1 VQSAFVNTIAGRAA
15 RGKFRS
21 SPGRAKGGTSAEA
34 IQRFLEAS
42 LLGNTWWSYEEFQE
56 HDQRRINKVSRL
68 HKQN

>member
-15 RGKFRS
+15 PGEVRS
-21 SPGRAKGGTSAEA
+21 SPGRAKGGTPAEA

-42 LLGNTWWSYEEFQE
+42 LLGITWWSYEEFQD
-56 HDQRRINKVSRL
+56 HDKRRINKPSKL